1 MAVNENTELIDPL
14 NVSRAPHR
22 EAAQRY
28 SDGVVRASNA
38 KPESR
43 SRSWRLSNVATIS
56 S

>member
-1 MAVNENTELIDPL
+1 MAVNENTELIDAL

-38 KPESR
+38 PARESFEKLAAFER
-43 SRSWRLSNVATIS
+43 RHDQ
-56 S
+56 